1 MVEKTKSNNL
11 TIALNI
17 LYAKKEKVYL
27 VYVSKHNSNGEKQ
40 VILLMIPNGK
50 RWHYLAVKILPAFLR
65 GIMSKH
71 LGDFYCLNCLHSFAT
86 ESKFE
91 SHIKVYENIDFCNV
105 VMPSEDAKIL
115 KFNQYQKSDKALYT
129 GILVWAPKKFFLSF
143 LFQLYFNKK
152 FAEVAVND
160 FIMHLIILKW
170 LRIQKCRQKRIA
182 MRQSSRSERKN

>member
-86 ESKFE
+86 ESKLE

-129 GILVWAPKKFFLSF
+129 GILVWAPKKILSF

-152 FAEVAVND
+152 FAEVTVND

>member
-17 LYAKKEKVYL
+17 LNAKKEKVYL

-86 ESKFE
+86 ESKLE

-129 GILVWAPKKFFLSF
+129 GILVWAPKKILSF

-152 FAEVAVND
+152 FAEVTVND

>member
-86 ESKFE
+86 ESKLE

-105 VMPSEDAKIL
+105 VMASEDAKIL

-129 GILVWAPKKFFLSF
+129 GILVWAPKKILSF

-152 FAEVAVND
+152 FAEVTVND

-170 LRIQKCRQKRIA
+170 LRIQK
-182 MRQSSRSERKN
+182 

>member
-11 TIALNI
+11 TIAFNI

-86 ESKFE
+86 ESKLE

-129 GILVWAPKKFFLSF
+129 GILVWAPKKILSF

-152 FAEVAVND
+152 FAEVTVND

-170 LRIQKCRQKRIA
+170 FRIQKCRQKRIA

>member
-1 MVEKTKSNNL
+1 MAEKTKSNNL

-17 LYAKKEKVYL
+17 LNAKKEKVYL

-86 ESKFE
+86 ESKLE

-105 VMPSEDAKIL
+105 VMASEDAKIL

-129 GILVWAPKKFFLSF
+129 GILVWAPKKILSF

-152 FAEVAVND
+152 FAEVTVND

>member
-11 TIALNI
+11 TIAFNI

-65 GIMSKH
+65 GIMSRH

-86 ESKFE
+86 ESKLE

-129 GILVWAPKKFFLSF
+129 GILVWAPKKILSF

-152 FAEVAVND
+152 FAEVTVND

>member
-17 LYAKKEKVYL
+17 LNAKKEKVYL

-86 ESKFE
+86 ESKLE

-129 GILVWAPKKFFLSF
+129 VILVWAPKKILSF

-152 FAEVAVND
+152 FAEVTVND

-170 LRIQKCRQKRIA
+170 LRIQKCRRKRIA

>member
-11 TIALNI
+11 TIAFNI

-86 ESKFE
+86 ESKLE

-129 GILVWAPKKFFLSF
+129 GILVWAPKKMLSF

-152 FAEVAVND
+152 FAEVTVND

>member
-1 MVEKTKSNNL
+1 MAEKTKSNNL

-17 LYAKKEKVYL
+17 LNAKKEKVYL

-86 ESKFE
+86 ESKLE

-129 GILVWAPKKFFLSF
+129 GILVWAPKKILSF

-152 FAEVAVND
+152 FAEVTVND

>member
-17 LYAKKEKVYL
+17 LNAKKEKVYL

-86 ESKFE
+86 ESKLE

-129 GILVWAPKKFFLSF
+129 GILVWAPKKILSF

-152 FAEVAVND
+152 FAEVTVND

-170 LRIQKCRQKRIA
+170 LRIQKCRRKRIA

>member
-86 ESKFE
+86 ESKLE

-105 VMPSEDAKIL
+105 VMASEDAKIL

-129 GILVWAPKKFFLSF
+129 GILVWAPKKILSF

-152 FAEVAVND
+152 FAEVTVND

>member
-1 MVEKTKSNNL
+1 MIEKSKSNNL

-50 RWHYLAVKILPAFLR
+50 RWHYLAVKILPALLR

-86 ESKFE
+86 ESKLE
-91 SHIKVYENIDFCNV
+91 SHIKVYENIGFCNV

-129 GILVWAPKKFFLSF
+129 GILVLAPKKFFLSF

-160 FIMHLIILKW
+160 FIMHLIFLKW

-182 MRQSSRSERKN
+182 MRQSGRSERKN

>member
-86 ESKFE
+86 ESKLE

-129 GILVWAPKKFFLSF
+129 GILVWAPKKILSF

-152 FAEVAVND
+152 FAEVTVND

-182 MRQSSRSERKN
+182 LRQSSRSERKN